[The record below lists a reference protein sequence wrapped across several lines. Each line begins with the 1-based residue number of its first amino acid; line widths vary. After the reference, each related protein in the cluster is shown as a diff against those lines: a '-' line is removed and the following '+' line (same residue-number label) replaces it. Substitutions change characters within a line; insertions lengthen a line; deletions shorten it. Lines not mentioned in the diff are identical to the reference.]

1 MRSDGATVYL
11 YGEEAIAP
19 DSDNKVGSDEKNIS
33 DNEAAKASNKN
44 ITSYKRE
51 VEQKICSMVNQYYKK
66 RDVFFSQGVTLFA
79 LWIVYIFL
87 STYLNGGYRKSA
99 IEGHTWVRDVYIHLN
114 SEVLIVGGIC
124 ILIQIIGCI
133 LGMLSSSC
141 ITLTDNK
148 VYGKSSF
155 IHRFNISLG
164 EIKEVRFLERFNTLE
179 IQTGNETVKLLFMK
193 SGGELKEKIEET
205 LNKYN
210 NSGERYQ
217 ETRFSDE
224 KGKSIWKLILSV
236 AWNLFLICLAYIYLF
251 AVPNVKGL
259 DIKEAE
265 ELLTKRGI
273 KYTKEAEFPSF
284 TMYDT
289 GYVLDDGGAAY
300 FPIFSV
306 ETVSLKYIGGV
317 TTEQLDDLIGKTLDD
332 AYQILN
338 EAGCSV
344 YYNEA
349 YSESVPEG
357 CIITWETNSYDYIS
371 DSYVFTVSLGAEPKS
386 NNYSTVPSF
395 STGTDWNSN
404 GEWDVKIVV
413 NMEED
418 NYTSEYNGFSAYYY
432 WYVHFICQN
441 SVSTAKAS
449 LTYNIKGSYGSEYE
463 DTIDGVEDGDVW
475 TIKVPEYTFEVD
487 EDVTIT
493 AYIDGVEVS
502 NFDVWISYK

>member
-1 MRSDGATVYL
+1 
-11 YGEEAIAP
+11 
-19 DSDNKVGSDEKNIS
+19 
-33 DNEAAKASNKN
+33 
-44 ITSYKRE
+44 
-51 VEQKICSMVNQYYKK
+51 
-66 RDVFFSQGVTLFA
+66 
-79 LWIVYIFL
+79 
-87 STYLNGGYRKSA
+87 
-99 IEGHTWVRDVYIHLN
+99 
-114 SEVLIVGGIC
+114 
-124 ILIQIIGCI
+124 
-133 LGMLSSSC
+133 
-141 ITLTDNK
+141 
-148 VYGKSSF
+148 
-155 IHRFNISLG
+155 
-164 EIKEVRFLERFNTLE
+164 
-179 IQTGNETVKLLFMK
+179 
-193 SGGELKEKIEET
+193 
-205 LNKYN
+205 
-210 NSGERYQ
+210 
-217 ETRFSDE
+217 
-224 KGKSIWKLILSV
+224 
-236 AWNLFLICLAYIYLF
+236 
-251 AVPNVKGL
+251 
-259 DIKEAE
+259 
-265 ELLTKRGI
+265 
-273 KYTKEAEFPSF
+273 
-284 TMYDT
+284 MYDT